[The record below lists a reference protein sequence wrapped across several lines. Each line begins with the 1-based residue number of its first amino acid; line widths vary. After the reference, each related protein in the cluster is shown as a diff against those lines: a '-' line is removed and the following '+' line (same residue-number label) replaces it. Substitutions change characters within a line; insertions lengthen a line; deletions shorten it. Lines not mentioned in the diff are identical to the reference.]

1 MGNAWTKNNVS
12 SGGVNQS
19 SMQFKNNLGS
29 TTRVMK
35 DSTAS
40 IMISK
45 EQIKDEET
53 TRSPD
58 DNDFLV
64 VSAAV

>member
-1 MGNAWTKNNVS
+1 
-12 SGGVNQS
+12 
-19 SMQFKNNLGS
+19 
-29 TTRVMK
+29 MK

-45 EQIKDEET
+45 EQVKDEET